1 MRKFFK
7 KIHVLVLSFVLSI
20 SNVILINQA
29 NASTAMGGWSL
40 SNPVSKGASVLYNGA
55 KNVLINGKNVV
66 KTSTALITPVAKDV
80 SKLLVKGGGGVA
92 LSFAIEQLFGS
103 VDWVLDPANNQI
115 NYTEKKVP
123 ATEDPTVQFLF
134 TGSYN
139 VTHAIKLASPD
150 AVCSYLMTDRLFQ
163 DGNTFTGTYTVR
175 SNGFAGNL
183 PLYTCL
189 FPIKAGGIYDV
200 TVQTSAN
207 PIYDP
212 TAVPEDKPKSIAL
225 DTVASKIISNAESGN
240 SDAQVVTTAV
250 AADIVNDAQND
261 STKARPIVN
270 QLEANAETKTEEEA
284 TGQSKPNTETGG
296 TDLSLTFP
304 VFCGWAPVVC
314 EAAQVVISFPS
325 QVGVWVTDLLGVG
338 QKVEENTKAASESTQ
353 AIEKEL
359 TKEDGIP
366 EKDKTDINLP
376 DLPINP
382 EKVNVNWGG
391 SCPTPTTT
399 SISFH
404 GQSREITILRYD
416 FICEWSWVIK
426 ASVIALASIGAVF
439 IISGRKT

>member
-55 KNVLINGKNVV
+55 KNVIINGKNVA
-66 KTSTALITPVAKDV
+66 KTSTALITPTATQVAKV
-80 SKLLVKGGGGVA
+80 LARGGAGYA
-92 LSFAIEQLFGS
+92 LSIAVEQLLGK

-115 NYTEKKVP
+115 KYKEKSATGVP
-123 ATEDPTVQFLF
+123 DPSDKYRYQMAGYQTYYSSPEAACSAAQKDAWS
-134 TGSYN
+134 GYG
-139 VTHAIKLASPD
+139 KLHYVAETKTCNSENNSQKWTISQSLNPAYD
-150 AVCSYLMTDRLFQ
+150 PNAEKDEEKT
-163 DGNTFTGTYTVR
+163 
-175 SNGFAGNL
+175 L
-183 PLYTCL
+183 PL
-189 FPIKAGGIYDV
+189 DV
-200 TVQTSAN
+200 VAN
-207 PIYDP
+207 Q
-212 TAVPEDKPKSIAL
+212 V
-225 DTVASKIISNAESGN
+225 ISNAESGDTN
-240 SDAQVVTTAV
+240 AQVATTSA

-314 EAAQVVISFPS
+314 EAVQAVISFPL
-325 QVGVWVTDLLGVG
+325 QVGAWVTDLLGVG
-338 QKVEENTKAASESTQ
+338 QKVEENTKTTAESTQ

-359 TKEDGIP
+359 TKDDGIP

-404 GQSREITILRYD
+404 GQSKEITILRYD
-416 FICEWSWVIK
+416 FICEWAWVIK